1 MASLDAVRGT
11 IDEDTIR
18 ERSLEETAMSNEDI
32 HLDSNQDQDLS
43 GVGTQFMGKDDVR
56 KESNHV
62 NDHSKTE

>member
-11 IDEDTIR
+11 TDENTIR
-18 ERSLEETAMSNEDI
+18 EQSPAETAMSNQDI
-32 HLDSNQDQDLS
+32 DFDSNQDQDLS
-43 GVGTQFMGKDDVR
+43 GVGTQFTGKDDVR